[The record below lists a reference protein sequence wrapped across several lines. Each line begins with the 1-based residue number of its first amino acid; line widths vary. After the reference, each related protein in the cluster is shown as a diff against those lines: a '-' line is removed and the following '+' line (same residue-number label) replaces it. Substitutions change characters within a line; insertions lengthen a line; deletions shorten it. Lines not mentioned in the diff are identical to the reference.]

1 MDFETWID
9 KNGTNWKVTEMPTR
23 LIKKQAIEVDQKLR
37 KLLNQPVKNI
47 SDYNYGLATMNF
59 YFDWLKRFDTELK
72 RRKQNG

>member
-1 MDFETWID
+1 MDFETWTD

-47 SDYNYGLATMNF
+47 SDYHYGLTTINF
-59 YFDWLKRFDTELK
+59 YYDWLKRFDTELE
-72 RRKQNG
+72 RRKKQ